1 MNSITTKSCAQCAYS
16 AYEGD
21 EVFTCRRFPPF
32 GPPVMEDGEWHWYPV
47 EVAPYHWCGEFK
59 AETVSAKAHNQGPAA
74 SRVGAFFNPL
84 RILSNRPR

>member
-1 MNSITTKSCAQCAYS
+1 MMQTHFDPHEGGEIEGSEMNSITTKSCAQCAYS

-59 AETVSAKAHNQGPAA
+59 AETVSATPPAT
-74 SRVGAFFNPL
+74 SEE
-84 RILSNRPR
+84 